1 MNKQTASFYQC
12 PKIQRITN
20 TIQTRP
26 TPPPKKKKMPVKDL
40 PVCTHLVKKLQG
52 FPPSRA
58 CPHVAKIADGVGL
71 QLSPELRRGR
81 WLEVED
87 LFFTWFFLFKKHQAI
102 FPSGGICWSFA
113 LSYCFQTF
121 GGIKSRWST
130 FNLHMFKSHHGT
142 KRKSSNQKHE
152 WHVISNSWWNGYRT

>member
-1 MNKQTASFYQC
+1 
-12 PKIQRITN
+12 
-20 TIQTRP
+20 
-26 TPPPKKKKMPVKDL
+26 MPVKDL

-87 LFFTWFFLFKKHQAI
+87 LFFTWFF
-102 FPSGGICWSFA
+102 
-113 LSYCFQTF
+113 F
-121 GGIKSRWST
+121 GLKSIKPYFHLVESVG
-130 FNLHMFKSHHGT
+130 HSH
-142 KRKSSNQKHE
+142 
-152 WHVISNSWWNGYRT
+152 